1 MEPPDDRAGYTKDEI
16 NRLGWYQ
23 PVYPDEEESRRA
35 ADRMAAMREG
45 QDLHQEEW
53 RIARK
58 DGKRR
63 DLLISTSVVAEH
75 DGVVHVMALM
85 GDFSQRKHVD
95 GIARFVDVD
104 TVAVARY
111 VDQDAPDAALYE
123 EAAATIEGFF
133 PGRDVHMIDTREL
146 WYSGGGVH
154 CVTNDQPAL

>member
-1 MEPPDDRAGYTKDEI
+1 
-16 NRLGWYQ
+16 
-23 PVYPDEEESRRA
+23 
-35 ADRMAAMREG
+35 
-45 QDLHQEEW
+45 
-53 RIARK
+53 
-58 DGKRR
+58 
-63 DLLISTSVVAEH
+63 
-75 DGVVHVMALM
+75 MALM